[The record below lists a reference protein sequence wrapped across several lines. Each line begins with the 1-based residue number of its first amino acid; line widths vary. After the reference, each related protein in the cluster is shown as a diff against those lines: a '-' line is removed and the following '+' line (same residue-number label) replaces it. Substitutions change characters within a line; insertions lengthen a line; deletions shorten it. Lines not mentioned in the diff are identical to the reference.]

1 MADEE
6 TLAALQQQ
14 VQQLQ
19 QQLQVQ
25 QQHEEL
31 GDRKPSQLLRYMSDL
46 LGSPPVDDPLLH
58 IIWLQR
64 LRSHAQAIRQVQR
77 NLPLNQL
84 SDIADQV
91 LEISLLASPLIINA
105 VDTRQSSGELVRHVD
120 EITRQLGSIQRRLD
134 QSPKLRP
141 QKLSQSQD
149 NKAVSSHGIDNGPCY
164 YHRRFGDKARKCQS
178 PCSAGRQGNLTAAR
192 NDGRELPT

>member
-31 GDRKPSQLLRYMSDL
+31 GDRKPSQLLRYMSNL
-46 LGSPPVDDPLLH
+46 LGSPLVDDPLLH
-58 IIWLQR
+58 TIWLQR
-64 LRSHAQAIRQVQR
+64 QRSHAQAVLQVQP

-84 SDIADQV
+84 SHITDQV
-91 LEISLLASPLIINA
+91 VKILLPASPLTLNA

-120 EITRQLGSIQRRLD
+120 EITRQLGSIQRHLD

-149 NKAVSSHGIDNGPCY
+149 KKAVSSNGIDNGPCY
-164 YHRRFGDKARKCQS
+164 YHRRFGDKARKYQS
-178 PCSAGRQGNLTAAR
+178 PCSAGRQGNF
-192 NDGRELPT
+192 NGSS